1 MHVDVFADGRFPGV
15 STSSAPKAR
24 SRTRRSSLMVS
35 GMVSKSLYPIT
46 GRMASLSGRRD
57 YPEILDGRRA
67 ITVDNALRLARF
79 LGTTAEFWLNYPLRS
94 VRKCPRS
101 FDFMILHAIS

>member
-1 MHVDVFADGRFPGV
+1 MLIPNEYIQYELGFA
-15 STSSAPKAR
+15 TKN
-24 SRTRRSSLMVS
+24 SLAHFLCAGS
-35 GMVSKSLYPIT
+35 IT

-67 ITVDNALRLARF
+67 ITGDNALRLARF